1 MDKNP
6 EVPEFS
12 MDVLLTQLIDRAQ
25 DVVAARSR
33 LYKLIAANNVMVSNL
48 DLQTLLQRIVEL
60 AADLVDAKYAAIGVI
75 GPDGSLENFTHT
87 GISDE
92 VARSIGIYPEGKGL
106 LGALLTE
113 GKPLRLAD
121 MSTDS
126 RAVGFPANH
135 PAMTSFLGVPITV
148 RGEVLGRLYLSD
160 RNDGSEFSSDDEL
173 FATSL
178 AATAGI
184 AISNSRFL
192 IKTQQN
198 ERWARAIAESMRAIL
213 NDEDALEILATAVCD
228 ISDADLVAILTR
240 TGEDELRV
248 EHAVGAVS
256 EELQSVTFKISESH
270 TGRAALTQ
278 KTTILTN
285 LVGGPLNDYADFGS
299 TIVAP
304 IIRSEYVTGLL
315 VVARNNGEPS
325 YSQTDADQISSFAD
339 QAEIAME
346 RIKSFENLRH
356 MELLEDRNRIA
367 RDLHDHVIQRLFAAG
382 LSLKAVATKL
392 GDTAESKR
400 LNDQIAELDSTI
412 ADIRQTIF
420 ALQRQPEDSAG
431 LRFRVLE
438 IVDRISPSLPQRPR
452 VQFSGPID
460 LITDSE
466 LADDLVAVVN
476 EGLTNVVKHAKATEV
491 SLTISAIAGTLSVE
505 IHDDGVGLGDGLG
518 HGLENMKQRAE
529 KLGGEFEAHKSRPQG
544 TTITWTVQ
552 V

>member
-1 MDKNP
+1 MDKTP

-75 GPDGSLENFTHT
+75 GPDDSLENFTHT
-87 GISDE
+87 GVSDE
-92 VARSIGIYPEGKGL
+92 VAKSIGIYPEGRGL
-106 LGALLTE
+106 LGALLAE
-113 GKPLRLAD
+113 GEPLRLAN
-121 MSTDS
+121 MATDTRS
-126 RAVGFPANH
+126 VGFPPNH
-135 PAMTSFLGVPITV
+135 PEMTSFLGVPITV

-160 RNDGSEFSSDDEL
+160 RADGNEFSSDDEL
-173 FATSL
+173 FAVSL

-213 NDEDALEILATAVCD
+213 NDEDALDILATAVCD

-240 TGEDELRV
+240 TGEDQIKIEY
-248 EHAVGAVS
+248 AVGAIS
-256 EELQSVTFKISESH
+256 QEIESLTFSLADSP
-270 TGRAALTQ
+270 TGQAALTR
-278 KTTILTN
+278 KTTILN
-285 LVGGPLNDYADFGS
+285 DLANGPLNEFGDFGS

-304 IIRSEYVTGLL
+304 IIRSDDVTGLL
-315 VVARNNGEPS
+315 VVARNNGEPA
-325 YSQTDADQISSFAD
+325 YSQTDADQITSFAD
-339 QAEIAME
+339 QAGIAME

-400 LNDQIAELDSTI
+400 LNDQIVELDSTI
-412 ADIRQTIF
+412 AEIRQTIF
-420 ALQRQPEDSAG
+420 ALQRQPEDSEG

-460 LITDSE
+460 LITDSA
-466 LADDLVAVVN
+466 LADDIVAVVN
-476 EGLTNVVKHAKATEV
+476 EGLTNIVKHANATEV

-505 IHDDGVGLGDGLG
+505 IHDDGVGLGDGMG

-529 KLGGEFEAHKSRPQG
+529 KLGGEFEARRSRPKG

>member
-1 MDKNP
+1 MTKTP

-33 LYKLIAANNVMVSNL
+33 LYKLIAANNAMVSNL

-87 GISDE
+87 GVSDE
-92 VARSIGIYPEGKGL
+92 VAKSIGHNPEGKGL
-106 LGALLTE
+106 LRAMLIE
-113 GKPLRLAD
+113 GEPLRLANMTAD
-121 MSTDS
+121 PRS
-126 RAVGFPANH
+126 VGFPPNH
-135 PAMTSFLGVPITV
+135 PEMTSLLGVPITV

-160 RNDGSEFSSDDEL
+160 RVDGNEFSSDDEL
-173 FATSL
+173 FAVSL

-192 IKTQQN
+192 INAQQS
-198 ERWARAIAESMRAIL
+198 ERWAKAIAESMRAIL

-240 TGEDELRV
+240 TGENEITI
-248 EHAVGAVS
+248 EHAVGAIS
-256 EELQSVTFKISESH
+256 QEIQSLSFSLADSH
-270 TGRAALTQ
+270 TGRAALTR
-278 KTTILTN
+278 KTTILTD
-285 LVGGPLNDYADFGS
+285 LVGGPLNDFGNFGS

-304 IIRSEYVTGLL
+304 IIRSDDVTGLL
-315 VVARNNGEPS
+315 VVARNYGEPA

-339 QAEIAME
+339 QAGIAME
-346 RIKSFENLRH
+346 RIKSFENLRQL
-356 MELLEDRNRIA
+356 ELLEDRNRIA

-392 GDTAESKR
+392 GDSAESKR
-400 LNDQIAELDSTI
+400 LNDQIVELDSTI
-412 ADIRQTIF
+412 ADIRQAIF
-420 ALQRQPEDSAG
+420 ALQRQPEDSEG
-431 LRFRVLE
+431 LRLRVLD
-438 IVDRISPSLPQRPR
+438 IVDRISPSFPQRPR

-460 LITDSE
+460 LITDSA
-466 LADDLVAVVN
+466 LADDVVAVVN
-476 EGLTNVVKHAKATEV
+476 EGLTNVVKHANATAV
-491 SLTISAIAGTLSVE
+491 SLSISAIAGTLSVE

-518 HGLENMKQRAE
+518 NGLENMKQRAE
-529 KLGGEFEAHKSRPQG
+529 KLGGEFVARRSRPRG

>member
-1 MDKNP
+1 MDKTP

-87 GISDE
+87 GVSEE
-92 VARSIGIYPEGKGL
+92 VVKSIGSYPEGKGL

-121 MSTDS
+121 LSDEPRS
-126 RAVGFPANH
+126 VGLPPNH
-135 PAMTSFLGVPITV
+135 PKMTSFLGVPITV

-160 RNDGSEFSSDDEL
+160 RNDGTEFSSDDEL

-184 AISNSRFL
+184 AIANSRFL

-240 TGEDELRV
+240 TGEDAV
-248 EHAVGAVS
+248 KIEHAVGAAA
-256 EELQSVTFKISESH
+256 EELQSATFTISESD
-270 TGRAALTQ
+270 TGRAALAQ
-278 KTTILTN
+278 KKTILTN
-285 LVGGPLNDYADFGS
+285 LVGGPLKDYGDFGS

-304 IIRSEYVTGLL
+304 IIRSDEVTGLL
-315 VVARNNGEPS
+315 VVARNEKES
-325 YSQTDADQISSFAD
+325 AYSQTDADQISSFAD
-339 QAEIAME
+339 QAGIAME
-346 RIKSFENLRH
+346 RIKSFEDLRQ
-356 MELLEDRNRIA
+356 MEVLEDRNRIA

-392 GDTAESKR
+392 GDTAESER
-400 LNDQIAELDSTI
+400 INDQIAELDSTI
-412 ADIRQTIF
+412 ADIRQTIY
-420 ALQRQPEDSAG
+420 ALQRQPDDSQT
-431 LRFRVLE
+431 LRYRVLE

-452 VQFSGPID
+452 VQFTGPID
-460 LITDSE
+460 LITDAT
-466 LADDLVAVVN
+466 LADDIVAVVN
-476 EGLTNVVKHAKATEV
+476 EGLTNVVKHANATEV
-491 SLTISAIAGTLSVE
+491 SLTISAIAGTLSVG

-529 KLGGEFEAHKSRPQG
+529 KLGGEFEARKSRPKG
-544 TTITWTVQ
+544 TTFTWTVQ